1 MERCRQEKEEEM
13 VSEEQNRT
21 ELRIYRTQN
30 RKEEER
36 SKEKEDTKILKP

>member
-1 MERCRQEKEEEM
+1 M

-36 SKEKEDTKILKP
+36 SKEKRKKTLKY